1 MLESSK
7 VWNVKSLDDW
17 NVVVAEILKH
27 FPERKI
33 FALYGE
39 MGVGKTTLVKSFCK
53 ALGVIEE
60 AVSPTFSLVNEYK
73 GSFRED
79 TNRGASELLV
89 GRPTTAT
96 PTTTVYHFDLYRLK
110 NAEEL
115 LDIGFEEYLAD
126 GAFCFIEWPELA
138 EPFLP
143 SSTVNLRL
151 ELSDQENSRTIKTD

>member
-17 NVVVAEILKH
+17 NVVAAEILKH

-53 ALGVIEE
+53 ALGVTEE

-73 GSFRED
+73 VQPHPKSLSQGEGLEYSDKIF
-79 TNRGASELLV
+79 
-89 GRPTTAT
+89 
-96 PTTTVYHFDLYRLK
+96 HFDLYRLK
-110 NAEEL
+110 SAEEL

-143 SSTVNLRL
+143 SSAVNLRL
-151 ELSDQENSRTIKTD
+151 ELSDEENSRTIKTD

>member
-1 MLESSK
+1 MFWKVEKLE
-7 VWNVKSLDDW
+7 DW
-17 NVVVAEILKH
+17 NNVAAEILKH

-53 ALGVIEE
+53 ALGVTEE
-60 AVSPTFSLVNEYK
+60 AVSPTFSLVNEYD
-73 GSFRED
+73 GSQKIF
-79 TNRGASELLV
+79 
-89 GRPTTAT
+89 
-96 PTTTVYHFDLYRLK
+96 HFDLYRLK

>member
-53 ALGVIEE
+53 ALGVTEE
-60 AVSPTFSLVNEYK
+60 AVSPTFSLVNEYAGFQK
-73 GSFRED
+73 IF
-79 TNRGASELLV
+79 
-89 GRPTTAT
+89 
-96 PTTTVYHFDLYRLK
+96 HFDLYRLK
-110 NAEEL
+110 SAEEL